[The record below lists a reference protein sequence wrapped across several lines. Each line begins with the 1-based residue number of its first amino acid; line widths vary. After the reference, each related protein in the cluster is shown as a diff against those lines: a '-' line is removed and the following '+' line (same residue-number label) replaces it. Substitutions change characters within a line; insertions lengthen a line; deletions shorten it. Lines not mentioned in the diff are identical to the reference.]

1 MERKLCLGH
10 FLQEL
15 YVNFSWFG
23 KTFVCVYTYTCK
35 IALSVHMSVD
45 TEVVTIFCNLTV
57 LHTLLT

>member
-23 KTFVCVYTYTCK
+23 KRHVRVYMYTCK

-45 TEVVTIFCNLTV
+45 TEVVTIFCD
-57 LHTLLT
+57 